1 MIGRLALLSV
11 LLASLPLAVDL
22 PASHDSSR
30 AGQLIVD
37 VAGGSGQFAIISRGC
52 NGNVVRVAHNQLLS
66 GALVV
71 EERLPRDFVIGVR
84 AGSVRTTMHPGNRVG
99 TGDPYYTYSDSSFAQ
114 RYSNP
119 YVNPYVG
126 YEGRRV
132 GIGVGAL
139 MADRAFL
146 MSDPAF
152 LDAQYDYQQL
162 HTTGHLRLGT
172 EQQHLTLRW
181 MEDVPLES
189 EGHFSAD
196 IGVRANPRFE
206 AGAFA
211 GFAGPYDGTMLGLR
225 GRVWVTPDAA
235 LQIKASTTGRYQEYG
250 VYGSVTAR
258 LHGAR

>member
-1 MIGRLALLSV
+1 MIGRLALLGV
-11 LLASLPLAVDL
+11 MLASLPLAVDL
-22 PASHDSSR
+22 PADSSR
-30 AGQLIVD
+30 AGQLTVTA
-37 VAGGSGQFAIISRGC
+37 AGGGGQFAILSRGC

-71 EERLPRDFVIGVR
+71 EERLPGNFVLGVR
-84 AGSVRTTMHPGNRVG
+84 AGSVRTTMHPGSPVG
-99 TGDPYYTYSDSSFAQ
+99 LVDPYYTYVDSTFTQ
-114 RYSNP
+114 RYANP

-132 GIGVGAL
+132 GIGAGAL
-139 MADRAFL
+139 MADRPFL
-146 MSDPAF
+146 MSNHGF
-152 LDAQYDYQQL
+152 LDAQYDYQRL
-162 HTTGHLRLGT
+162 HATGHLRLGS

-196 IGVRANPRFE
+196 IGVRASPRFE

-211 GFAGPYDGTMLGLR
+211 GFAGPYDGTMLGIR
-225 GRVWVTPDAA
+225 GRVWVTPEAA

-250 VYGSVTAR
+250 VYGSITAGW
-258 LHGAR
+258 HGAR